1 MKNDLKTILL
11 KPVTGSILTV
21 AAGLSFFFTCMLL
34 PLVGRAGSSVPY
46 ADQNQRSFL
55 LVLGFT
61 LLLGVLATAAKMSR
75 RAEDQSPLPFWSI
88 GLCLVCVLLFILQLT
103 GMLAI

>member
-1 MKNDLKTILL
+1 MNGKAFFE
-11 KPVTGSILTV
+11 KPLTGSVLTV

-55 LVLGFT
+55 SVLGVS
-61 LLLGVLATAAKMSR
+61 LLLSVLATAVKMFR
-75 RAEDQSPLPFWSI
+75 RSEDQSPFPIWSI
-88 GLCLVCVLLFILQLT
+88 GLCAVCVLLFALQLT
-103 GMLAI
+103 GLLAI

>member
-1 MKNDLKTILL
+1 MTVKTFFK
-11 KPVTGSILTV
+11 KPLTGSVLTV

-55 LVLGFT
+55 SVLGFT
-61 LLLGVLATAAKMSR
+61 LVLSVLATVAKMTR
-75 RAEDQSPLPFWSI
+75 RADDQSPVPIWSI
-88 GLCLVCVLLFILQLT
+88 GLCLVCVLLFALQLT
-103 GMLAI
+103 GLLAI

>member
-1 MKNDLKTILL
+1 MNGKAFFE
-11 KPVTGSILTV
+11 KPLTGSVLTV

-55 LVLGFT
+55 AVLAGT
-61 LLLGVLATAAKMSR
+61 LLLSVLATAAKMIR
-75 RAEDQSPLPFWSI
+75 RAKDQSPPPFWSI
-88 GLCLVCVLLFILQLT
+88 GLCAVCVLLFILQLT
-103 GMLAI
+103 GLLAI